1 MASTMNITGKTRR
14 KPKLNIAL
22 QIFLFAWALIQIFP
36 LYWLLTFSLKD
47 NNEIF
52 SGNLIG
58 LPKEWRFENYKIAFI
73 DGKVGRYFFN
83 SVFVTVTTII
93 LVSLFAI
100 MASYALVRM
109 KWRMRGFVQ
118 AMFIMG
124 ITIPLHAVLLPV
136 FIILRTVKLV
146 NSYFA
151 LIIPYTTFVLPM
163 AIMICS
169 SLLSSIPAELE
180 EAACIDGSSIYN
192 TFFRIVVP
200 LMKPA
205 IATVAIFTFLQSW
218 NELMFAVVFISDPKY
233 KTLTVGI
240 QSLVGEFAVDWGPIG
255 AALVVA
261 TFPTIISYLVLSRQ
275 VQRSLVLGAIK
286 G

>member
-1 MASTMNITGKTRR
+1 MASTMIVKDKKQGRS
-14 KPKLNIAL
+14 KLNIAL
-22 QIFLFAWALIQIFP
+22 QVFLFVWALIQIFP
-36 LYWLLTFSLKD
+36 LYWLLTFSLKE

-58 LPKEWRFENYKIAFI
+58 LPQVWRLENYKIAFV
-73 DGKVGRYFFN
+73 DGKVGTYFFN
-83 SVFVTVTTII
+83 SIFVTVSTII

-100 MASYALVRM
+100 MASYALIRM
-109 KWRMRGFVQ
+109 KWKMRGFLQ

-136 FIILRTVKLV
+136 FIMLRTVKLV

-151 LIIPYTTFVLPM
+151 LIVPYTAFVLPM

-169 SLLSSIPAELE
+169 SLLSSIPVELE
-180 EAACIDGSSIYN
+180 EAACIDGCSIYK

-205 IATVAIFTFLQSW
+205 IATVSIFTFLQSW
-218 NELMFAVVFISDPKY
+218 NELMFAVVFISNPKY
-233 KTLTVGI
+233 KTITVGI

-261 TFPTIISYLVLSRQ
+261 TFPTIISYLILSRQ
-275 VQRSLVLGAIK
+275 VQNSLTIGAVK